1 MFQGDRLWP
10 TAIEKGHRTD
20 RGAAQTREAA
30 SKPDSSIKAT
40 NGHLAAIVVKFGALL
55 TDCGPQMAEAPLA
68 VSGYAHRTGWL
79 DRVRV
84 GKSRTGK
91 RASEIVTLSRI

>member
-10 TAIEKGHRTD
+10 TV
-20 RGAAQTREAA
+20 AAQTREAA
-30 SKPDSSIKAT
+30 PDSSTKAT
-40 NGHLAAIVVKFGALL
+40 IGHLAAIAVKFGALL

-79 DRVRV
+79 DGVRV
-84 GKSRTGK
+84 GKSGTGK